1 MKVGVI
7 KRKSRKKGKSN
18 IIEVHIR
25 YYVSPKPIDRRM
37 EEVFLYK
44 RAMNPKQTLHNKK
57 MDFKIEKRIH
67 EIRDE
72 QMMGVFNI
80 EDYTKPSENIREWAE
95 NWLETKDFIERT
107 EQPYKV
113 ILNLFDEHFG
123 KGRTFVEV
131 KHADAMR
138 FRTWLRKECVSRYG
152 KPYSVNSLNTYLNR
166 MKVIFEE
173 AMKQGMQ
180 TYKRMNPFTDGL
192 YFKTKEV
199 IGEYISSEEYNLL
212 DYKKCLAPE
221 QAKAFMFSIL
231 TGLRTGDLK
240 KILWKDIIKDEKGW
254 FSYIKMNKGDK
265 PIRVSFPKKCMDL
278 IGERG
283 AENERVFKYSQS
295 NQENTY
301 FYVWLSQTLP
311 KKRIGQANDGLVFH
325 SARNSFVT
333 NLLMKGVPPVRVQ
346 KYVGHSDL
354 KTTLSYYRG
363 STEMQ
368 EVDIQGYMDEIEAKR
383 SVLKAKKLITGSDSE
398 LV

>member
-1 MKVGVI
+1 MEKNNIMKISKII
-7 KRKSRKKGKSN
+7 KQNRSKKGKN
-18 IIEVHIR
+18 KQDIYIR
-25 YYVSPKPIDRRM
+25 YYTKPKPIEKRLEGM
-37 EEVFLYK
+37 FMYK
-44 RAMNPKQTLHNKK
+44 KPQNAEHRLHNKN
-57 MDFKIEKRIH
+57 MEYESGQHLDGLR
-67 EIRDE
+67 RD
-72 QMMGVFNI
+72 QRLGILNI
-80 EDYTKPSENIREWAE
+80 EDYNAPTQNIRQWAE
-95 NWLETKDFIERT
+95 NWLETKDFDKNT
-107 EQPYKV
+107 QSPYNV
-113 ILNLFDEHFG
+113 VLDLFDEYFG
-123 KGRTFVEV
+123 KGRTFVDV
-131 KHADAMR
+131 KHEHAMK
-138 FRTWLRKECVSRYG
+138 FRNWLRKDCVSRYG
-152 KPYSVNSLNTYLNR
+152 KSYSVNSLNTYLNR

-173 AMKQGMQ
+173 AMKQGLQ
-180 TYKRMNPFTDGL
+180 TYKRKNPFVDGL
-192 YFKTKEV
+192 YFKTKETL
-199 IGEYISSEEYNLL
+199 GEYISSEEYNLL

-368 EVDIQGYMDEIEAKR
+368 EVDIQSYMDDIEAKR
-383 SVLKAKKLITGSDSE
+383 SLLKAKNLIS
-398 LV
+398 